1 MLWNHKFLFVYLI
14 HFLVV
19 IGHNR
24 LQLLERIAPFVVFFL
39 LLLCFRIF
47 LFATNDWC
55 NYFLD
60 GPLHEAINIV
70 SFLISFE
77 ALHAD
82 FIDIFNDHST
92 FAHLVV
98 TISSKKLVCLIYS
111 HCWVFCRIWNIGLI
125 LRVPTPSI
133 CRSAF
138 NFIMNHLQLMIIQLI
153 TFDFFIKNKGCL
165 KLWLW

>member
-14 HFLVV
+14 HFRVI

-24 LQLLERIAPFVVFFL
+24 LQLLERIASFIVFFL

-82 FIDIFNDHST
+82 FIDIFNDHAT
-92 FAHLVV
+92 FAQLVCV
-98 TISSKKLVCLIYS
+98 GSQKLICLIYS
-111 HCWVFCRIWNIGLI
+111 HRGVFCRIWNIGFI
-125 LRVPTPSI
+125 LRVPTSSI
-133 CRSAF
+133 LRCTF
-138 NFIMNHLQLMIIQLI
+138 DFIMNHL
-153 TFDFFIKNKGCL
+153 
-165 KLWLW
+165 